1 MVGAVFMDNELATTS
16 LLCSTYDRRNA
27 AHFTIFS
34 SCFIRPLRGRVCPA
48 LVALPWHDIVMMSEK
63 IVFPGHY
70 DMCDQYVI
78 PQNIPIRQAFVV
90 SILKR
95 CSLHIFSIR

>member
-1 MVGAVFMDNELATTS
+1 MMVGAVFMDNELATTS

-48 LVALPWHDIVMMSEK
+48 LVALP
-63 IVFPGHY
+63 
-70 DMCDQYVI
+70 
-78 PQNIPIRQAFVV
+78 
-90 SILKR
+90 
-95 CSLHIFSIR
+95 